1 MQVAQ
6 FVDAINNGDVLILN
20 PANFPSSYCCDVAV
34 AGINPNCLVT
44 IRLKKNPFYTAD
56 CRVLQTEGHL
66 VFEMNNAV
74 QSSSLYQSGNAVCN
88 AFGDAPVVS

>member
-34 AGINPNCLVT
+34 AGIIIT
-44 IRLKKNPFYTAD
+44 IHLKKNPFYTTN
-56 CRVLQTEGHL
+56 CRVLHTEGHL